1 MKIAELLTEATITP
15 YQRSEVSGDF
25 REVLASHCSQAM
37 STMLTSPIWRG
48 SRSNNN
54 EVMMLDPSSGSRK
67 SENTTNYYTLLMDN
81 SPYMK
86 GWPKRSNSLICSTRR
101 RTAESYGTAYAI
113 FPYNGTKIA
122 VCPGGDL
129 WDTMLTLPEID
140 YPSITWD
147 SLNYIM
153 QRDLGFKTDRSFA
166 DLVDHTKSPEFGDYL
181 ARMQQGNSKPVTAEQ
196 FIPWLQEKMSP
207 KNTGFVLTNVSSW
220 DGQSF
225 PNNEVWFSAPCVAV
239 RSDIYDTL
247 F

>member
-1 MKIAELLTEATITP
+1 MKITELLTEATITP
-15 YQRSEVSGDF
+15 YNRSEVSDDF

-54 EVMMLDPSSGSRK
+54 EVMILDPSSGTRK

-86 GWPKRSNSLICSTRR
+86 GWPKRSNSLICTTRR
-101 RTAESYGTAYAI
+101 KVAESYGKAYAI

-122 VCPGGDL
+122 VCPGNDL
-129 WDTMLTLPEID
+129 WDTRLKLPELN
-140 YPSITWD
+140 YPEITWD

-153 QRDLGFKTDRSFA
+153 QRNLGFKSDRSFA
-166 DLVDHTKSPEFGDYL
+166 DLVEYTKNPKFEGIL
-181 ARMQQGNSKPVTAEQ
+181 ARIQEENEDYISSEQ

-207 KNTGFVLTNVSSW
+207 KNTGFVLTDVSSW
-220 DGQSF
+220 NGQSF
-225 PNNEVWFSAPCVAV
+225 PDNEVWFSAPCVAV